1 MGRPVPE
8 PPQLLQV
15 LRPDPAQ
22 VRHPTSPSDHRE
34 QKQSTLPVP
43 LQVGQRGPPPPPSP
57 PDIGGRSRP
66 STATFS
72 SIAPATTPSP
82 VANTWGLILSL
93 SL

>member
-8 PPQLLQV
+8 PPQLLQAI
-15 LRPDPAQ
+15 RPEPAQ
-22 VRHPTSPSDHRE
+22 VRQPTSPSDHRE

-43 LQVGQRGPPPPPSP
+43 LQVGQRGEPL

-66 STATFS
+66 SAAAFT

-82 VANTWGLILSL
+82 VATCVARTSGAISFFLS
-93 SL
+93 